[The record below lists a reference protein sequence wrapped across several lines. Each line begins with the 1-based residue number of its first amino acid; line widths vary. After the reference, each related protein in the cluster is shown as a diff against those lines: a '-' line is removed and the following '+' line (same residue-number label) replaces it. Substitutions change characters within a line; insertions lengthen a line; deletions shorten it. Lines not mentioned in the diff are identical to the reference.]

1 MAKGSAQAAADER
14 VLDFIQLYLGYRA
27 SAQAGVP
34 ESHMVAGWAIA
45 RSLDNTFQEALAEF
59 IAPYLDD
66 PGAAV
71 WLPLYRKVLVG
82 APSPERVDHYADWS
96 EAFLLWA
103 RRNPK
108 VWQDAWD
115 SVKSKRKALQIHD
128 VTQEDE
134 PASQVRKLA
143 AIPSISGMIR
153 IRKWLEGATGQL
165 GQPLSAV
172 ESVGADA
179 QTVRG
184 LTSKLNNVQTALEAS
199 VPMSED
205 HAHLQEQKA
214 ELNRQVKAVVDSSA
228 DSAAVLAAAVSSQ
241 TTSAVAAKA
250 RLNDEQVRAMLA
262 EGNVLIT
269 AGAGA
274 GKCLLGDT
282 LVATNQD
289 VRQIQHCQDVKAV
302 RTVDDKTL
310 DFRDGAGEWLDMGMS
325 PVVSVTTRSGIKLTG
340 TPEHPLLV
348 WDGSPKWVELQS
360 LTPGME
366 VLVRPGYA
374 IGLGE
379 RQVDLEEAYLSGKT
393 LYARE
398 PDEIPSWLFR
408 ATNPEQV
415 LFLQGVMDN
424 EGFVQDNV
432 VGWCSTSLPLAQ
444 QVQQLF
450 LGLGVF
456 GTILGKISKTDRQP
470 FWTLEFSEGRA
481 YDFAVRVGFRDL
493 AKQEKIRDLV
503 PDVVFNM
510 LEYTADLDWSDAQLL
525 TNLTKYQLDAIVSVV
540 PQEAPAHVFDFH
552 VPKTHSFIANGI
564 VSHNTAVMAAKV
576 AYHVLEQG
584 MSPDQV
590 LAVSFTRKAAT
601 ELKERVE
608 KLYGIQSD
616 TISTTHTLAGN
627 VLREF
632 HPGARAVLAKTSP
645 RNSDKLMR
653 LAFAQIALSER
664 GSSSGYGYG
673 GRGGWRGRKA
683 AYGAAGGNPYWKEPA
698 GQWFNLGVTPADED
712 GKPIGRNALS
722 AVVEVAQ
729 SHSETW
735 QDIKAKS
742 DQNPRNSLLRFGA
755 AFYAAYEWLKENDPE
770 LSPYRDFNDW
780 LGDAA
785 DLMENNPQALASMQR
800 RFKVVLVD
808 EAQDLNKQQQRLFN
822 AIAAKAKVYA
832 QIGDDRQCV
841 SVDTLVETPDG
852 QVRVDTLKAGDQILA
867 WRNGAAVMQTVRH
880 VVLSSWDHGYQ
891 IRTSSGRELLMSP
904 NHKIW
909 ATPVESRPD
918 QHLVYL
924 MYRRDLGYRVG
935 VTNHGRTVINPYGL
949 RPHSE
954 RATRMW
960 VLNVANSRAEALEL
974 ETFYSLQYGVPTL
987 VFEGEKRGLDQERIN
1002 KVFAKFGSRGALL
1015 LADKSF
1021 AFDLPHWM
1029 ASSYSKFGHQAR
1041 TIRLTSHSKA
1051 GTQVTLEW
1059 SGDDLIDALQGVRQ
1073 SVGNTKVVGSKRIR
1087 RWFGNY
1093 REALAFAQDI
1103 QSRTKANLCERLSLG
1118 SSLLTLLPA
1127 ASLHVNQR
1135 VPVLNSDGGVHLE
1148 VIETIE
1154 TLPGSF
1160 IDLDVDDASCFFG
1173 NGILSHNSI
1182 YKFRGAVPELF
1193 TSLPQ
1198 KGFDTYNL
1206 TFNYRSGKNIVDA
1219 AEQLISH
1226 NGDRQI
1232 PKTCRANP
1240 SRVEDGL
1247 VEMIRPDSHEA
1258 GAVQVSEEIANSC
1271 SPDAGGSPANFG
1283 ILVRNNAEADA
1294 YAIALMA
1301 KGIPFRSRTSYFDK
1315 PAVKALLSWCQLA
1328 VSKDPNVI
1336 NAATL
1341 KAHMRP
1347 GFFLGDK
1354 FMEGLQQY
1362 CPRGKNYAEYIIEGG
1377 TAYMSGYNAKNIALY
1392 ADEINKLQKFQGS
1405 ASDLIN
1411 AVLGVTGSKGIS
1423 FRDALAEDVDPEEL
1437 MEGTDK
1443 LEVSK
1448 EEIAEAATAPINPL
1462 IRMAQKFEDP
1472 EKWLAFVDRM
1482 VKANDKTLKKEE
1494 DATPAVRIDTVH
1506 SWKGLQ
1512 AKHVYVVMAGG
1523 GVFPSNHAMN
1533 AEADGVNTALDE
1545 ERRLAYVAITRG
1557 EDAVTVICPAKNY
1570 RNKDADVPMF
1580 VAEACVKPR
1589 NGFAQSVGKTAN
1601 WTVALETA
1609 VDDFLGSSTDE
1620 SSLEEI
1626 WGDVL

>member
-274 GKCLLGDT
+274 GK
-282 LVATNQD
+282 
-289 VRQIQHCQDVKAV
+289 
-302 RTVDDKTL
+302 
-310 DFRDGAGEWLDMGMS
+310 
-325 PVVSVTTRSGIKLTG
+325 
-340 TPEHPLLV
+340 
-348 WDGSPKWVELQS
+348 
-360 LTPGME
+360 
-366 VLVRPGYA
+366 
-374 IGLGE
+374 
-379 RQVDLEEAYLSGKT
+379 
-393 LYARE
+393 
-398 PDEIPSWLFR
+398 
-408 ATNPEQV
+408 
-415 LFLQGVMDN
+415 
-424 EGFVQDNV
+424 
-432 VGWCSTSLPLAQ
+432 
-444 QVQQLF
+444 
-450 LGLGVF
+450 
-456 GTILGKISKTDRQP
+456 
-470 FWTLEFSEGRA
+470 
-481 YDFAVRVGFRDL
+481 
-493 AKQEKIRDLV
+493 
-503 PDVVFNM
+503 
-510 LEYTADLDWSDAQLL
+510 
-525 TNLTKYQLDAIVSVV
+525 
-540 PQEAPAHVFDFH
+540 
-552 VPKTHSFIANGI
+552 
-564 VSHNTAVMAAKV
+564 TAVMAAKV

-698 GQWFNLGVTPADED
+698 GQWFNLGMTPADED

-904 NHKIW
+904 NHRIW
-909 ATPVESRPD
+909 TTSFESDSDDVRLFA
-918 QHLVYL
+918 H
-924 MYRRDLGYRVG
+924 G
-935 VTNHGRTVINPYGL
+935 VN
-949 RPHSE
+949 
-954 RATRMW
+954 
-960 VLNVANSRAEALEL
+960 
-974 ETFYSLQYGVPTL
+974 
-987 VFEGEKRGLDQERIN
+987 
-1002 KVFAKFGSRGALL
+1002 
-1015 LADKSF
+1015 
-1021 AFDLPHWM
+1021 
-1029 ASSYSKFGHQAR
+1029 
-1041 TIRLTSHSKA
+1041 
-1051 GTQVTLEW
+1051 GTQVD
-1059 SGDDLIDALQGVRQ
+1059 GDLFENYRDALVKAE
-1073 SVGNTKVVGSKRIR
+1073 SI
-1087 RWFGNY
+1087 
-1093 REALAFAQDI
+1093 AQDLGVDVREYLDFQGQFLI
-1103 QSRTKANLCERLSLG
+1103 LHKACHLEPD
-1118 SSLLTLLPA
+1118 T
-1127 ASLHVNQR
+1127 Q
-1135 VPVLNSDGGVHLE
+1135 VPVLDSTGQDCL
-1148 VIETIE
+1148 ETITSVE
-1154 TLPGSF
+1154 VVSGSF

-1182 YKFRGAVPELF
+1182 YRFRGAVPELF
-1193 TSLPQ
+1193 TELPK

-1392 ADEINKLQKFQGS
+1392 ADEIHKLQKFQGS

>member
-45 RSLDNTFQEALAEF
+45 RSLDNTFQEALTEF

-71 WLPLYRKVLVG
+71 WIPLYRKALVG

-274 GKCLLGDT
+274 GK
-282 LVATNQD
+282 
-289 VRQIQHCQDVKAV
+289 
-302 RTVDDKTL
+302 
-310 DFRDGAGEWLDMGMS
+310 
-325 PVVSVTTRSGIKLTG
+325 
-340 TPEHPLLV
+340 
-348 WDGSPKWVELQS
+348 
-360 LTPGME
+360 
-366 VLVRPGYA
+366 
-374 IGLGE
+374 
-379 RQVDLEEAYLSGKT
+379 
-393 LYARE
+393 
-398 PDEIPSWLFR
+398 
-408 ATNPEQV
+408 
-415 LFLQGVMDN
+415 
-424 EGFVQDNV
+424 
-432 VGWCSTSLPLAQ
+432 
-444 QVQQLF
+444 
-450 LGLGVF
+450 
-456 GTILGKISKTDRQP
+456 
-470 FWTLEFSEGRA
+470 
-481 YDFAVRVGFRDL
+481 
-493 AKQEKIRDLV
+493 
-503 PDVVFNM
+503 
-510 LEYTADLDWSDAQLL
+510 
-525 TNLTKYQLDAIVSVV
+525 
-540 PQEAPAHVFDFH
+540 
-552 VPKTHSFIANGI
+552 
-564 VSHNTAVMAAKV
+564 TAVMAAKV

-698 GQWFNLGVTPADED
+698 GQWFNLGVTPADEG

-832 QIGDDRQCV
+832 QIGDDRQ
-841 SVDTLVETPDG
+841 
-852 QVRVDTLKAGDQILA
+852 
-867 WRNGAAVMQTVRH
+867 
-880 VVLSSWDHGYQ
+880 
-891 IRTSSGRELLMSP
+891 
-904 NHKIW
+904 
-909 ATPVESRPD
+909 
-918 QHLVYL
+918 
-924 MYRRDLGYRVG
+924 
-935 VTNHGRTVINPYGL
+935 
-949 RPHSE
+949 
-954 RATRMW
+954 
-960 VLNVANSRAEALEL
+960 
-974 ETFYSLQYGVPTL
+974 
-987 VFEGEKRGLDQERIN
+987 
-1002 KVFAKFGSRGALL
+1002 
-1015 LADKSF
+1015 
-1021 AFDLPHWM
+1021 
-1029 ASSYSKFGHQAR
+1029 
-1041 TIRLTSHSKA
+1041 
-1051 GTQVTLEW
+1051 
-1059 SGDDLIDALQGVRQ
+1059 
-1073 SVGNTKVVGSKRIR
+1073 
-1087 RWFGNY
+1087 
-1093 REALAFAQDI
+1093 
-1103 QSRTKANLCERLSLG
+1103 
-1118 SSLLTLLPA
+1118 
-1127 ASLHVNQR
+1127 
-1135 VPVLNSDGGVHLE
+1135 
-1148 VIETIE
+1148 
-1154 TLPGSF
+1154 
-1160 IDLDVDDASCFFG
+1160 
-1173 NGILSHNSI
+1173 SI

-1193 TSLPQ
+1193 TELPK

-1219 AEQLISH
+1219 AERLISH

-1392 ADEINKLQKFQGS
+1392 ADEIHKLQKFQGS

-1523 GVFPSNHAMN
+1523 GVFPSSHAMN

-1570 RNKDADVPMF
+1570 HNKDADVPMF

-1589 NGFAQSVGKTAN
+1589 KGFVQSVGKTAN
-1601 WTVALETA
+1601 WTVALESA
-1609 VDDFLGSSTDE
+1609 VDDFLGSSADE

>member
-1 MAKGSAQAAADER
+1 MAKGSAQASADEK
-14 VLDFIQLYLGYRA
+14 VLDFMQLYLGYQA
-27 SAQAGVP
+27 SAQAQVP
-34 ESHMVAGWAIA
+34 EGHMVAGWAIA
-45 RSLDNTFQEALAEF
+45 RTLDPAFREALEEF
-59 IAPYLDD
+59 VPQFLDD
-66 PGAAV
+66 PSATTWIPA
-71 WLPLYRKVLVG
+71 YRKCLVG
-82 APSPERVDHYADWS
+82 SPAPEKIALYADWAES
-96 EAFLLWA
+96 FLLWA
-103 RRNPK
+103 RRHPK
-108 VWQDAWD
+108 VWKDAWD
-115 SVKSKRKALQIHD
+115 SVKSQRKALQVHD
-128 VTQEDE
+128 ITQEDD

-143 AIPSISGMIR
+143 ALASISGMIR
-153 IRKWLEGATGQL
+153 IRKWLEGATGQI

-172 ESVGADA
+172 ESVSADA
-179 QTVRG
+179 QTVKG
-184 LTSKLNNVQTALEAS
+184 LTSKLNSVQTALDAS

-205 HAHLQEQKA
+205 HTQLQEQKT

-228 DSAAVLAAAVSSQ
+228 DSAAVLAAAVSGQ

-274 GKCLLGDT
+274 GKCLVADT
-282 LVATNQD
+282 LVATTRD
-289 VRQIQHCQDVKAV
+289 VRQIQHCQDVTAV

-310 DFRDGAGEWLDMGMS
+310 DFRDGDGEWLDMGMS
-325 PVVSVTTRSGIKLTG
+325 PVVSVTTRSGIKITG

-348 WDGSPKWVELQS
+348 WDGSLKWVDLQS

-374 IGLGE
+374 LGLGE
-379 RQVDLEEAYLSGKT
+379 QQVDPEEAYLLGLFMGDGCVTGDKVSWSRGGEHLPQHYHRLTQHFWNKTSKTCTHTQNPNSVSHSLYGKA
-393 LYARE
+393 LIARLASQGLSFHSARDKE
-398 PDEIPSWLFR
+398 LPLWLFR
-408 ATNPEQV
+408 ATNLEQV
-415 LFLQGVMDN
+415 RFLQGLMDTDGSVWGN
-424 EGFVQDNV
+424 RTIDWASASEN
-432 VGWCSTSLPLAQ
+432 LAR

-450 LGLGVF
+450 LGLGVHGRLRPKF
-456 GTILGKISKTDRQP
+456 NKHYCRNY
-470 FWTLEFSEGRA
+470 WYLEFTGDSAR
-481 YDFAVRVGFRDL
+481 DFAQHVGFRYEESKVARLETLVSQDSSPNVGVYSHL
-493 AKQEKIRDLV
+493 ERYLTAFKEQWKNQGQWDGKKQAIYRDDRWKEIKGYLKGNRS
-503 PDVVFNM
+503 PSRRQLRSF
-510 LEYTADLDWSDAQLL
+510 LEGVDGADAHLLSNL
-525 TNLTKYQLDAIVSVV
+525 TNYQLDTVVSVV
-540 PQEAPAHVFDFH
+540 PQEVPAHVFDFH
-552 VPKTHSFIANGI
+552 VPETHSFIANGI

-664 GSSSGYGYG
+664 SGSSYGYG
-673 GRGGWRGRKA
+673 GRGGWRGRRA
-683 AYGAAGGNPYWKEPA
+683 AYGGSSGGNPYWKEPA
-698 GQWFNLGVTPADED
+698 GQWFNLGMTPADED

-722 AVVEVAQ
+722 AIVEVAQ

-735 QDIKAKS
+735 QDIKAKA

-785 DLMENNPQALASMQR
+785 DLMEKNPQALASMQR

-841 SVDTLVETPDG
+841 SVDTLVDTPQG
-852 QVRVDTLKAGDQILA
+852 NVRVDALKVGDQILA
-867 WRNGAAVMQTVRH
+867 YRNGHPVYQTVKH
-880 VVLSSWDHGYQ
+880 VVPSSWERGYLVTTQ
-891 IRTSSGRELLMSP
+891 SGRELLMSP

-909 ATPVESRPD
+909 ATGFQADSNSIHLSAHSLEGSCVAYRAAGKSFGFQSYRDALTLAQGMQTDTGKTVQETLAWGSDALVLVTSSDLQVGQEVPVHVD
-918 QHLVYL
+918 
-924 MYRRDLGYRVG
+924 G
-935 VTNHGRTVINPYGL
+935 VV
-949 RPHSE
+949 S
-954 RATRMW
+954 
-960 VLNVANSRAEALEL
+960 L
-974 ETFYSLQYGVPTL
+974 ETIVSIV
-987 VFEGEKRGLDQERIN
+987 E
-1002 KVFAKFGSRGALL
+1002 
-1015 LADKSF
+1015 
-1021 AFDLPHWM
+1021 
-1029 ASSYSKFGHQAR
+1029 ASGK
-1041 TIRLTSHSKA
+1041 
-1051 GTQVTLEW
+1051 
-1059 SGDDLIDALQGVRQ
+1059 
-1073 SVGNTKVVGSKRIR
+1073 
-1087 RWFGNY
+1087 
-1093 REALAFAQDI
+1093 
-1103 QSRTKANLCERLSLG
+1103 
-1118 SSLLTLLPA
+1118 
-1127 ASLHVNQR
+1127 
-1135 VPVLNSDGGVHLE
+1135 
-1148 VIETIE
+1148 
-1154 TLPGSF
+1154 F

-1193 TSLPQ
+1193 TELPK

-1206 TFNYRSGKNIVDA
+1206 TFNYRSGKNIVDS
-1219 AEQLISH
+1219 AEKLISH

-1247 VEMIRPDSHEA
+1247 VEMVRPETHEV

-1271 SPDAGGSPANFG
+1271 TPEAGGSPANFG

-1294 YAIALMA
+1294 YAIALMS

-1315 PAVKALLSWCQLA
+1315 SAVKALLAWCQLA
-1328 VSKDPNVI
+1328 VSQDPNVI

-1362 CPRGKNYAEYIIEGG
+1362 CPRGKTYADYIIEGG

-1392 ADEINKLQKFQGS
+1392 GEEIAKLRRFQGT

-1448 EEIAEAATAPINPL
+1448 EEIAEAAVAPVNPL
-1462 IRMAQKFEDP
+1462 IKMAQKFEDP

-1482 VKANDKTLKKEE
+1482 VKANDKTLKKE
-1494 DATPAVRIDTVH
+1494 DDQTPAVRIDTVH

-1512 AKHVYVVMAGG
+1512 AKHVYVIMAGG
-1523 GVFPSNHAMN
+1523 GVFPNNHALN
-1533 AEADGVNTALDE
+1533 ESNTGVNTALDE

-1557 EDAVTVICPAKNY
+1557 EDAVTVVCPATNY
-1570 RNKDADVPMF
+1570 RGKPADVPGF
-1580 VAEACVKPR
+1580 VAEACIQPR
-1589 NGFAQSVGKTAN
+1589 AGFQASLGKTAN
-1601 WTVALETA
+1601 WASVLESALDQTPDDLET
-1609 VDDFLGSSTDE
+1609 
-1620 SSLEEI
+1620 SLESA
-1626 WGDVL
+1626 WGDLL

>member
-45 RSLDNTFQEALAEF
+45 RTLDNNFQEALVEF
-59 IAPYLDD
+59 ITPYLDD
-66 PGAAV
+66 PGAAA
-71 WLPLYRKVLVG
+71 WLPAYRKALVG
-82 APSPERVDHYADWS
+82 SPSPERVDHYADWS

-134 PASQVRKLA
+134 PQSQVRKLA

-184 LTSKLNNVQTALEAS
+184 LTSKLNNIQTALEAS

-250 RLNDEQVRAMLA
+250 RLNDEQVRAMMS
-262 EGNVLIT
+262 EGNALIT
-269 AGAGA
+269 AGAG
-274 GKCLLGDT
+274 
-282 LVATNQD
+282 
-289 VRQIQHCQDVKAV
+289 
-302 RTVDDKTL
+302 
-310 DFRDGAGEWLDMGMS
+310 
-325 PVVSVTTRSGIKLTG
+325 
-340 TPEHPLLV
+340 
-348 WDGSPKWVELQS
+348 
-360 LTPGME
+360 
-366 VLVRPGYA
+366 
-374 IGLGE
+374 
-379 RQVDLEEAYLSGKT
+379 SGKT
-393 LYARE
+393 L
-398 PDEIPSWLFR
+398 
-408 ATNPEQV
+408 T
-415 LFLQGVMDN
+415 
-424 EGFVQDNV
+424 
-432 VGWCSTSLPLAQ
+432 
-444 QVQQLF
+444 
-450 LGLGVF
+450 
-456 GTILGKISKTDRQP
+456 
-470 FWTLEFSEGRA
+470 
-481 YDFAVRVGFRDL
+481 
-493 AKQEKIRDLV
+493 
-503 PDVVFNM
+503 
-510 LEYTADLDWSDAQLL
+510 
-525 TNLTKYQLDAIVSVV
+525 
-540 PQEAPAHVFDFH
+540 
-552 VPKTHSFIANGI
+552 
-564 VSHNTAVMAAKV
+564 MAAKV

-673 GRGGWRGRKA
+673 GRGGWRGRRA

-698 GQWFNLGVTPADED
+698 GQWFNLGMTPADED

-841 SVDTLVETPDG
+841 SVDTLIDTPAG
-852 QVRVDTLKAGDQILA
+852 KVRAETLKEGDQVLA
-867 WRNGAAVMQTVRH
+867 YRNGRVVYQSVRH
-880 VVLSSWDHGYQ
+880 VIPSSWEEGYLVK
-891 IRTSSGRELLMSP
+891 TESGHHLLMSP

-909 ATPVESRPD
+909 ATPVESTSD

-924 MYRRDLGYRVG
+924 MYRKDLGYRVG
-935 VTNHGRTVINPYGL
+935 VTNHGRTSINPYGN

-954 RATRMW
+954 KASRMW
-960 VLNVANSRAEALEL
+960 ILDVVDSREDALEL
-974 ETFYSLQYGVPTL
+974 ELSYSLSYGVPTL
-987 VFEGEKRGLDQERIN
+987 VFAGEKRGLNQDRIN
-1002 KVFAKFGSRGALL
+1002 RVFAQFGTRGENLL
-1015 LADKSF
+1015 LAKG
-1021 AFDLPHWM
+1021 FDFDMPHWM
-1029 ASSYSKFGHQAR
+1029 SSSYSKFGHQSR

-1051 GTQVTLEW
+1051 GSQVTLEW
-1059 SGDDLIDALQGVRQ
+1059 SGSDLDAVLVGVKQ
-1073 SVGNTKVVGSKRIR
+1073 SGGNKNVAGSKRIR
-1087 RWFGNY
+1087 RWFDNY
-1093 REALAFAQDI
+1093 RTALSFAQDL
-1103 QSRTKANLCERLSLG
+1103 QSRTGAQLCERLSFDKD
-1118 SSLLTLLPA
+1118 LLTLLPA
-1127 ASLHVNQR
+1127 AALHVAQR
-1135 VPVLNSDGGVHLE
+1135 VPVRDTQGHVSLE
-1148 VIETIE
+1148 LIVST
-1154 TLPGSF
+1154 TKVPGKF
-1160 IDLDVDDASCFFG
+1160 VDLDVDDASCFFG
-1173 NGILSHNSI
+1173 NDILSHNSI

-1193 TSLPQ
+1193 TELPK

-1392 ADEINKLQKFQGS
+1392 AEEIHKLQKFQGS

-1411 AVLGVTGSKGIS
+1411 AVLGVTGSKGLS

-1448 EEIAEAATAPINPL
+1448 NEIAEAATAPINPL
-1462 IRMAQKFEDP
+1462 IKMAQKFEDP

-1523 GVFPSNHAMN
+1523 GVFPSNHAIN
-1533 AEADGVNTALDE
+1533 AVADGVNTALDE

-1570 RNKDADVPMF
+1570 RNKEADVPMF

-1589 NGFAQSVGKTAN
+1589 SGFAQSVGKTAN
-1601 WTVALETA
+1601 WTATLETS
-1609 VDDFLGSSTDE
+1609 VGEFLGSTADE